1 MEIYFSKRAR
11 NSLQKLLD
19 HLETEWSSKVKHAF
33 ISKLDIAI
41 ETIADFPESCPVSR
55 KRKGIYKC
63 VVSKQTS
70 FYYRIKKEN
79 IEVIVFYDNRMNPK
93 KKVL

>member
-1 MEIYFSKRAR
+1 MEVYFSRRAK
-11 NSLQKLLD
+11 NSLENLLD
-19 HLETEWSSKVKHAF
+19 YLEKEWSLKIKHAF
-33 ISKLDIAI
+33 VSKLDSAI
-41 ETIADFPESCPVSR
+41 GTISDFPESCPVSK
-55 KRKGIYKC
+55 KRNGIYKC

-79 IEVIVFYDNRMNPK
+79 IEVIVFFDNRMNPK